1 MVEENA
7 AEESEIGSIVIDTKR
22 RDEGVD
28 LIPLTAAG
36 GNRTI
41 TLTRWDLLGLLVL
54 VFNIG
59 LRLGELL
66 KDKEDD

>member
-1 MVEENA
+1 MVENA
-7 AEESEIGSIVIDTKR
+7 AEESAIGSIVIDTKR
-22 RDEGVD
+22 RDEGID
-28 LIPLTAAG
+28 LIPGTLHG